1 MFQKSLVA
9 VAIALVC
16 ALPALAD
23 PPKEPPTAMVAIYHV
38 APGKHVDFLKW
49 MAAREAVGKEAGLP
63 AVQWYAHM
71 DGDSWDYVAIA
82 PKLSDADTKKADELA
97 KKKKGLKVG
106 PMGGIE
112 FRALIASHT
121 DTVAA
126 GPLSAAEILK
136 AVTTP

>member
-97 KKKKGLKVG
+97 KKKGLKVG